1 MCLSAIIIIII
12 FHNLTFFNFQQN
24 SDIVLMLESGYLN
37 VDMPV
42 EKRFL
47 YQAPIVK
54 SYADAIA
61 NECPK
66 AFIIVCAT
74 PIDCM
79 VPLIAEVYPLVSY
92 KKIT

>member
-1 MCLSAIIIIII
+1 
-12 FHNLTFFNFQQN
+12 
-24 SDIVLMLESGYLN
+24 MLESGYLN